1 VHYLCNQ
8 LGGLNTRFLLSRA
21 QLLYQLQLLDSELDQ
36 TKRELAEI
44 AAALGESDALK
55 QARTE
60 VERTKQELRTAR
72 TALQDLDLEVNGL
85 ANKIAQHEKLLYSG
99 KAMSAKEAANLQDEV
114 ASLKRWHEKREEALL
129 EAMVAVEEAEEAFRQ
144 AEARLSTIQADWAAG
159 QEDLIQKQSNLETQV
174 AELLDRR
181 PTVAQGIAADDL
193 NEYEDLRRRKA
204 GRAVTVA
211 KNGVCQACG
220 VAASN
225 RKIQQARAG
234 VELAYCSTCG
244 RILYIP

>member
-1 VHYLCNQ
+1 MHYLCNQ

-129 EAMVAVEEAEEAFRQ
+129 EAMVTVEEAEEAFRQ